1 MYDKTEPYYGKIDSS
16 SRITIE
22 GKLIRKKIS
31 SLGELPPSLYCN
43 YIIKNA
49 VNMYCNRKIVSIYNL
64 YVCIYKITRIKSLSF
79 AARNFTNY

>member
-1 MYDKTEPYYGKIDSS
+1 MYNKTEPYYRKNDRS

-31 SLGELPPSLYCN
+31 SLDEIPLSLYCN

-49 VNMYCNRKIVSIYNL
+49 VNVYCNRKIVSIYNL
-64 YVCIYKITRIKSLSF
+64 YVCIYKITRIKSLNF
-79 AARNFTNY
+79 VARNFINH